1 MSAVTVVITGK
12 FLQLIQEILVIVAGL
27 AVVVGIGVLVN
38 YGFHML
44 RRYGS
49 DTGGGGSYGS
59 GGEYE
64 DSGWEDY
71 VSDEELASM
80 QGDPGPSDGGS
91 P

>member
-1 MSAVTVVITGK
+1 MTGAMT
-12 FLQLIQEILVIVAGL
+12 QLIQQVLLIVAGL

-49 DTGGGGSYGS
+49 DDSGLSGGSYGT

-71 VSDEELASM
+71 VSNDEWAEM
-80 QGDPGPSDGGS
+80 RFQDNEDPSL
-91 P
+91 